1 MGWQEHYC
9 LEWQFSDGLCWIR
22 QTKPE
27 TIWWAPVG
35 PWHEVDW
42 RAIFGRLC
50 VDKQRSFIRVPEE
63 LLNVWHEVTGRQDK
77 GPKKTEA
84 NGNTYICRSDLAGLA
99 GNKLHKKRN
108 HYNSYVKTYGSP
120 DYRAI
125 DDRMIQ
131 DVLSVQDDCQ
141 WHECDDSSSLMAE
154 NDAVNRVLL
163 HWNNFHSA
171 WRLAFI
177 LKEGW

>member
-1 MGWQEHYC
+1 MAIFRW
-9 LEWQFSDGLCWIR
+9 
-22 QTKPE
+22 
-27 TIWWAPVG
+27 PVLDTPNKARNHLVG
-35 PWHEVDW
+35 ARWPPGTQVDW

-63 LLNVWHEVTGRQDK
+63 LLNVWHEGPGRQDK
-77 GPKKTEA
+77 GAEEDR
-84 NGNTYICRSDLAGLA
+84 GQWEYLYICRRILQAWQETSCTKNAIITTAAMSRLLTG
-99 GNKLHKKRN
+99 RR
-108 HYNSYVKTYGSP
+108 

-131 DVLSVQDDCQ
+131 DVLSVQDDWCQ

-163 HWNNFHSA
+163 HWNNFRNLLGGS
-171 WRLAFI
+171 L
-177 LKEGW
+177 LS